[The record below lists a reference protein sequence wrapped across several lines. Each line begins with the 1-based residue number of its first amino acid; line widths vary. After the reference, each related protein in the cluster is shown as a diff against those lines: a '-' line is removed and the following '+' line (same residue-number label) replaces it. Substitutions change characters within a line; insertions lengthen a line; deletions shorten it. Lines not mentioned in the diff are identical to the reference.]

1 MKLWV
6 NADDFGFSKS
16 CSDAIFECF
25 EKGYITTTTACANGE
40 FIDYAIGLI
49 KNTPYV
55 DKIGLHINLTEG
67 KPLTEN
73 IKCNNKICDKNG
85 NFILFPKPYSRLS
98 KKEKED
104 IYNEMQAQV
113 DVLKAKGI
121 KINHL
126 DSHHHIHNS
135 FRILPI
141 VIELAIN
148 NNIKHIRLLR
158 NAGDISF
165 IKKIYKKILNKKI
178 RKFAYSKYMGGLD
191 DLYNSKID
199 RDDIFELMIH
209 PDFDDNHNLIDR
221 TNEDYFNPT
230 GNLLMIN
237 IKDVMK
243 G

>member
-6 NADDFGFSKS
+6 NADDFGFTKS

-25 EKGYITTTTACANGE
+25 KKGYITTTTACANGE
-40 FIDYAIGLI
+40 FFDYAIRLI
-49 KNTPYV
+49 KNTPYE

-73 IKCNNKICDKNG
+73 IKHNNRICDNNG

-113 DVLKAKGI
+113 DALKAKGI

-148 NNIKHIRLLR
+148 NDIKHIRLLR
-158 NAGDISF
+158 NAGDISLM
-165 IKKIYKKILNKKI
+165 KKIYKYLLNKKI
-178 RKFAYSKYMGGLD
+178 RKYSYSKYMGGLD
-191 DLYNSKID
+191 DLEYVKNSGEY
-199 RDDIFELMIH
+199 IFELMIH
-209 PDFDDNHNLIDR
+209 PDFDYNGNLIDR
-221 TNEDYFNPT
+221 ENEDYSNPT
-230 GNLLMIN
+230 GRKLDLEIKN
-237 IKDVMK
+237 IIK
-243 G
+243 